1 MPLRFM
7 KYCWYI
13 YRMPTEKQLVA
24 LAAGRAKLAQLAAA
38 AGMTPQ
44 RYART
49 HRRQITLGEAQ
60 RAFEKFYNP
69 STQITRGP
77 RKGQPRFKSPR
88 GVKMAK
94 TYDQNHTSRTVT
106 DTRYLRN
113 PGRWDFAGVDTGSK
127 VRKPPTEAQL
137 RARQALATRR
147 RALPKF
153 KLSAQAPEFRLPSR
167 LSAQAPEFRLPS
179 RLSAQAPEFRMPS
192 RLSAQA
198 PEFRPRFRLD
208 PQASEYIPRGVV

>member
-1 MPLRFM
+1 MCYLHLLNWEKELEFWITLRIFR
-7 KYCWYI
+7 KI
-13 YRMPTEKQLVA
+13 YMPTEKQLAA
-24 LAAGRAKLAQLAAA
+24 LAAGRAKLARLAAA

-106 DTRYLRN
+106 D
-113 PGRWDFAGVDTGSK
+113 
-127 VRKPPTEAQL
+127 
-137 RARQALATRR
+137 
-147 RALPKF
+147 
-153 KLSAQAPEFRLPSR
+153 
-167 LSAQAPEFRLPS
+167 
-179 RLSAQAPEFRMPS
+179 
-192 RLSAQA
+192 
-198 PEFRPRFRLD
+198 
-208 PQASEYIPRGVV
+208 